1 MKASFLALSSS
12 AASSVKPKLV
22 IVSSVVPLRKTR
34 RKPDD
39 LAVLVP
45 GRAWAQYAA
54 SPRSE
59 TSLKLIL
66 GSGRYLTDLL
76 TGSGLATL
84 VRLRDTMILFPVV
97 VNAPGPRNS
106 HAEKTSWP
114 FVVCREELIGSS
126 RVRPK
131 TDSTF
136 ALVTNSQAVL
146 GWAAEAGTATTPS
159 QTRSA
164 QHTTGYRGIRGPPHG
179 LMFLASSGRLTAR
192 RSSTRSRPN
201 PLPGRRASPW

>member
-12 AASSVKPKLV
+12 AASSVNPKLV
-22 IVSSVVPLRKTR
+22 IVSSVVPLTKTR

-39 LAVLVP
+39 LVVFVP

-66 GSGRYLTDLL
+66 GSGRYLTALL
-76 TGSGLATL
+76 TGSGLATV

-97 VNAPGPRNS
+97 ANAPGPRNS

-136 ALVTNSQAVL
+136 ALVTSSQAVL
-146 GWAAEAGTATTPS
+146 RDRKS
-159 QTRSA
+159 VV
-164 QHTTGYRGIRGPPHG
+164 
-179 LMFLASSGRLTAR
+179 
-192 RSSTRSRPN
+192 
-201 PLPGRRASPW
+201 

>member
-1 MKASFLALSSS
+1 
-12 AASSVKPKLV
+12 
-22 IVSSVVPLRKTR
+22 
-34 RKPDD
+34 
-39 LAVLVP
+39 
-45 GRAWAQYAA
+45 
-54 SPRSE
+54 
-59 TSLKLIL
+59 
-66 GSGRYLTDLL
+66 
-76 TGSGLATL
+76 
-84 VRLRDTMILFPVV
+84 MILFPVV

-136 ALVTNSQAVL
+136 ALVTSSQAVL

-179 LMFLASSGRLTAR
+179 LIFLTSAVARATRRLAR
-192 RSSTRSRPN
+192 TIRERTHLRP
-201 PLPGRRASPW
+201 RRLQ